1 MSLIVMAIP
10 VNVVV
15 STVANSHLS
24 LLVTILKLNFQSKGE
39 MKTVKKFSLSK
50 KEIQTVLH
58 LPVSIATYRSVNR
71 IQSITLFQLVQHLS
85 TSWLSLQQLLLFLY
99 LSLLSH
105 VWSPREEEIKHNAI
119 VPVFLYLKLQMQT

>member
-39 MKTVKKFSLSK
+39 MKTAKKFSLSK

-58 LPVSIATYRSVNR
+58 LPVSIATYRSVSR

-105 VWSPREEEIKHNAI
+105 VWLPREEEIKHNAI